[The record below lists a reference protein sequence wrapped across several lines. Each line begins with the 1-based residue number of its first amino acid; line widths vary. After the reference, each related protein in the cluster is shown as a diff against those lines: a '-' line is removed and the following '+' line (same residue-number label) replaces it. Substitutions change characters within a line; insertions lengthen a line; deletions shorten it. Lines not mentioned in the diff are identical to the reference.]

1 MNNTIEQ
8 KKRNNYELLFSTVK
22 MLSNSQ
28 GYYGRL
34 LNNLINMD
42 EDERLEL
49 INNLPT
55 FNDSL
60 GVVMWLDDCGYY
72 EPEKDDNTLTI
83 RLISKFFIINE

>member
-8 KKRNNYELLFSTVK
+8 KKQNNYELLFNTVK
-22 MLSNSQ
+22 SLSNSQ

-34 LNNLINMD
+34 LNTLINMD

-55 FNDSL
+55 FNDTL
-60 GVVMWLDDCGYY
+60 DVVMWL
-72 EPEKDDNTLTI
+72 EQ
-83 RLISKFFIINE
+83 

>member
-8 KKRNNYELLFSTVK
+8 KKQNNYELLFSTVK

-28 GYYGRL
+28 GFYGRL
-34 LNNLINMD
+34 LNSLINMN

-49 INNLPT
+49 INNLPA

-60 GVVMWLDDCGYY
+60 DVVMWL
-72 EPEKDDNTLTI
+72 EQ
-83 RLISKFFIINE
+83 

>member
-8 KKRNNYELLFSTVK
+8 KKRNNYELLFNTVRS
-22 MLSNSQ
+22 LSNSQ

-34 LNNLINMD
+34 LNALINMN

-55 FNDSL
+55 FNDTL
-60 GVVMWLDDCGYY
+60 DVVMWL
-72 EPEKDDNTLTI
+72 EQ
-83 RLISKFFIINE
+83 

>member
-8 KKRNNYELLFSTVK
+8 KKRNNYELLFSTIK
-22 MLSNSQ
+22 SLSNSQ

-34 LNNLINMD
+34 LNNLINMN

-55 FNDSL
+55 FKDT
-60 GVVMWLDDCGYY
+60 VDVIMWL
-72 EPEKDDNTLTI
+72 EQ
-83 RLISKFFIINE
+83 

>member
-8 KKRNNYELLFSTVK
+8 KKRSNYELLFNTVK
-22 MLSNSQ
+22 SLSNSQ

-34 LNNLINMD
+34 LNSLINMN

-55 FNDSL
+55 FKYAAD
-60 GVVMWLDDCGYY
+60 VVMWL
-72 EPEKDDNTLTI
+72 EQ
-83 RLISKFFIINE
+83 

>member
-60 GVVMWLDDCGYY
+60 GVVMWL
-72 EPEKDDNTLTI
+72 EQ
-83 RLISKFFIINE
+83 

>member
-8 KKRNNYELLFSTVK
+8 KQLDNYELLFNTVK

-34 LNNLINMD
+34 LNSLINMN

-55 FNDSL
+55 FNDAL
-60 GVVMWLDDCGYY
+60 DVVMWL
-72 EPEKDDNTLTI
+72 EQ
-83 RLISKFFIINE
+83 

>member
-8 KKRNNYELLFSTVK
+8 KQLDNYELLFNTVK

-34 LNNLINMD
+34 LNSLINMN

-55 FNDSL
+55 FKDP
-60 GVVMWLDDCGYY
+60 VDVIMWL
-72 EPEKDDNTLTI
+72 EQ
-83 RLISKFFIINE
+83 